1 MSHILYLDQ
10 EFEKF
15 LDKNFPNWKSEMI
28 TPGFE
33 FDKKP
38 LREVEGPLPPEAR
51 NLSQDDLQ
59 RTGYIETTNQRG
71 KRVKYSLKDWT
82 SSAYSQKGLPENWDQ
97 KDSFD
102 LFTFCLGELDA
113 FQLAVRS
120 FCNEVSYI
128 QSNVKKDLF
137 LHLIPRTVE
146 DFEFDLMVALKV

>member
-1 MSHILYLDQ
+1 
-10 EFEKF
+10 
-15 LDKNFPNWKSEMI
+15 MI

-71 KRVKYSLKDWT
+71 KIVKYSLKDWT

-102 LFTFCLGELDA
+102 LFIICLGELAA

-120 FCNEVSYI
+120 FCNEVCFI
-128 QSNVKKDLF
+128 QSNLLHSDF
-137 LHLIPRTVE
+137 LPLLLGAVE
-146 DFEFDLMVALKV
+146 DFEFDLMVAVKV